1 MNKDEIKSF
10 QLRKGFI
17 KDYIPNQIKAVQTRG
32 RKVTSTAFTAA
43 STAVVNTNVVNL
55 KFNY

>member
-1 MNKDEIKSF
+1 MNKDEIKLF

-17 KDYIPNQIKAVQTRG
+17 KEYIPNQIKAVQTRG
-32 RKVTSTAFTAA
+32 RKATSSAFTAA
-43 STAVVNTNVVNL
+43 STAVVNTNVVNF